1 MSLLVVELISCK
13 RCNAKIEVPPIPV
26 IMGETAEQKAVRLVA
41 LEMQTI
47 MKHLTK
53 AHPEAR
59 DHMIAWA
66 NVFSEFYFLA
76 AFELK
81 GCQILQ
87 DRYDAQRL
95 LLLGLCQRSAPE
107 TEDCFEFGGTPEAIT
122 AYFQE
127 NQRIT
132 ELEQAGYTIT
142 RGFLGEKSKVSL

>member
-1 MSLLVVELISCK
+1 MSSLLVEVIYCK
-13 RCNAKIEVPPIPV
+13 RCNAKIEVPPLPV
-26 IMGETAEQKAVRLVA
+26 IVSETAEQKAVRMGV

-59 DHMIAWA
+59 EHMIAWA

-81 GCQILQ
+81 ECKWLQ

-95 LLLGLCQRSAPE
+95 LLLGLCQRTRPE
-107 TEDCFEFGGTPEAIT
+107 TEDPTIDEAFPEAICNLYEET
-122 AYFQE
+122 
-127 NQRIT
+127 QRVR
-132 ELEQAGYTIT
+132 ELEAAGYTIT

>member
-1 MSLLVVELISCK
+1 MSLLVELIHCK
-13 RCNAKIEVPPIPV
+13 RCNAKIEVPPLPV
-26 IMGETAEQKAVRLVA
+26 IVGETAEQKAVRIGA
-41 LEMQTI
+41 LEMATI

-81 GCQILQ
+81 GCQMLQ

-95 LLLGLCQRSAPE
+95 LLLGLCQWSPPE
-107 TEDCFEFGGTPEAIT
+107 DFDFSGYESNPEAI
-122 AYFQE
+122 ANLFEE
-127 NQRIT
+127 NQRIA
-132 ELEQAGYTIT
+132 ELEAAGYSIT
-142 RGFLGEKSKVSL
+142 RGFLGERSKVSL